1 MYAESQLTNET
12 AATKIVELSKKIRE
26 LTAELESER
35 TKSKQFQRKCQELQ
49 VQVVAMLDLASTAW
63 SQKTIPVNQ
72 V

>member
-49 VQVVAMLDLASTAW
+49 VQVVVMLDLTSTAW
-63 SQKTIPVNQ
+63 SQKTIPANQ